1 MKFAI
6 VANPHKFEVKAVLE
20 RTIKWAKDNE
30 VELLVSKE
38 TCKLTGSQNSDV
50 ITETSTDEKAID
62 ACDIIVVIG
71 GDGTML
77 YTAKIAKHSSK
88 PILGVNGGRLGFMTD
103 TRFEELEEALTSVK
117 SGDYTLDDRHFLK
130 ATDKSG
136 NEFYALNEFL
146 FTRKD
151 STSMINITAEYDG
164 SLINTYWSDG
174 LIVSSSTGS
183 TAYNLSSGGPIVVPG
198 SGVMLVTPIN
208 PHTLTTRPL
217 VIRSDKP
224 LTIRVEKQESD
235 VSFSYDG
242 VNCKIDELP
251 LEVEIIASD
260 LAFNLIRLPGQNYFE
275 TLRNKLMWGKDS
287 RRIRNEE
294 L

>member
-20 RTIKWAKDNE
+20 RTINWSEEND
-30 VELLVSKE
+30 VSLIISKE
-38 TCKLTGSQNSDV
+38 ICQLTNTHNPAV
-50 ITETSTDEKAID
+50 IKQTETDEQAID
-62 ACDIIVVIG
+62 ECDVIVVIG

-77 YTAKIAKHSSK
+77 YTARISKHSSK

-103 TRFEELEEALTSVK
+103 TKFEELEDALLSVK
-117 SGDYTLDDRHFLK
+117 SGNYTIDDRHYLK
-130 ATDKSG
+130 ATDSNG

-151 STSMINITAEYDG
+151 STSMINITAKYDG

-217 VIRSDKP
+217 VVRSDKP
-224 LTIRVEKQESD
+224 LNIRVEKQESD

-251 LEVEIIASD
+251 LEVEIISSE

-287 RRIRNEE
+287 RRSRN
-294 L
+294 

>member
-6 VANPHKFEVKAVLE
+6 VANPNKFEVKAVLE
-20 RTIKWAKDNE
+20 RTIAWAKKHA
-30 VELLVSKE
+30 VSLLISKE
-38 TCKLTGSQNSDV
+38 TCTLTNSHDPDT
-50 ITETSTDEKAID
+50 IQETSSDIEAID
-62 ACDIIVVIG
+62 GCDVVVVIG
-71 GDGTML
+71 GDGTIL
-77 YTAKIAKHSSK
+77 YTARISKHSSK

-103 TRFEELEEALTSVK
+103 TKFEELEEALQTVK
-117 SGDYTLDDRHFLK
+117 SGNYTIDKRLFLRAVDNK
-130 ATDKSG
+130 G
-136 NEFYALNEFL
+136 NEFFALNEFL
-146 FTRKD
+146 FARKD

-164 SLINTYWSDG
+164 SLINTYWADG

-198 SGVMLVTPIN
+198 TGVMLVTPIN

-217 VIRSDKP
+217 VVRSDKP
-224 LTIRVEKQESD
+224 LKIRVEKQESD

-251 LEVEIIASD
+251 LEVEIMISD
-260 LAFNLIRLPGQNYFE
+260 LAFNLIQLPGHDYFE

-287 RRIRNEE
+287 RRIMN
-294 L
+294 

>member
-6 VANPHKFEVKAVLE
+6 IANPHKFEVKAVLE
-20 RTIKWAKDNE
+20 QTIVWAKSNS
-30 VELLVSKE
+30 VILLISKE
-38 TCKLTGSQNSDV
+38 TCNLTDSHEPSVIQQTNSDKEA
-50 ITETSTDEKAID
+50 ITG
-62 ACDIIVVIG
+62 CDIVVVIG
-71 GDGTML
+71 GDGTIL
-77 YTAKIAKHSSK
+77 YTARISKHISK

-103 TRFEELEEALTSVK
+103 TKLEELEDALNTVK
-117 SGDYTLDDRHFLK
+117 SGNYTIDDRHFLK

-136 NEFYALNEFL
+136 NEFFALNEFL

-164 SLINTYWSDG
+164 SLINTYWADG

-198 SGVMLVTPIN
+198 TGVMLVTPIN

-217 VIRSDKP
+217 VVRSDKP
-224 LTIRVEKQESD
+224 LKIKVEKQESD

-242 VNCKIDELP
+242 INCKIDELP
-251 LEVEIIASD
+251 LEVEIMVSD
-260 LAFNLIRLPGQNYFE
+260 LAFNLIQLPGQDYFE

-287 RRIRNEE
+287 RRSRN
-294 L
+294 

>member
-6 VANPHKFEVKAVLE
+6 IANPHKFEVKAVLE
-20 RTIKWAKDNE
+20 QTIAWAKSNS
-30 VELLVSKE
+30 VTLLISKE
-38 TCKLTGSQNSDV
+38 TCNLTNSHDSNV
-50 ITETSTDEKAID
+50 IQQTDSDKKAID
-62 ACDIIVVIG
+62 GCDIVVVIG
-71 GDGTML
+71 GDGTIL
-77 YTAKIAKHSSK
+77 YTARISKHISK
-88 PILGVNGGRLGFMTD
+88 PILGVNSGRLGFMTD
-103 TRFEELEEALTSVK
+103 TKLEELEDALSTVK
-117 SGDYTLDDRHFLK
+117 SGNYTIDDRHFLK

-136 NEFYALNEFL
+136 NEFFALNEFL

-164 SLINTYWSDG
+164 SLINTYWADG

-198 SGVMLVTPIN
+198 TGVMLVTPIN

-217 VIRSDKP
+217 VVRSDKP
-224 LTIRVEKQESD
+224 LKIRVEKQESD

-242 VNCKIDELP
+242 INCKINELP
-251 LEVEIIASD
+251 LEVEIMVSD
-260 LAFNLIRLPGQNYFE
+260 LAFNLIQLPGQDYFE

-287 RRIRNEE
+287 RRSRN
-294 L
+294 

>member
-20 RTIKWAKDNE
+20 QTIAWAKSND
-30 VELLVSKE
+30 VSLLISKE
-38 TCKLTGSQNSDV
+38 TCDLTNSHDNEV
-50 ITETSTDEKAID
+50 IQETASDKGAIEN
-62 ACDIIVVIG
+62 CDIVVVIG
-71 GDGTML
+71 GDGTIL
-77 YTAKIAKHSSK
+77 YTARISKYFSK

-103 TRFEELEEALTSVK
+103 TKFEELEDALESVK
-117 SGDYTLDDRHFLK
+117 SGKYAIDERHFLK
-130 ATDKSG
+130 ATDNAG
-136 NEFYALNEFL
+136 NEFFALNEFL

-164 SLINTYWSDG
+164 SLINRYWADG

-198 SGVMLVTPIN
+198 TGVMLVTPIN

-217 VIRSDKP
+217 VVKSDKP
-224 LTIRVEKQESD
+224 LKIRVEEQESD

-242 VNCKIDELP
+242 INCKIDKLP
-251 LEVEIIASD
+251 LEVEIKVSD
-260 LAFNLIRLPGQNYFE
+260 MAFKLIQLPGHDYFE

-287 RRIRNEE
+287 RRT
-294 L
+294 